1 MDNVTTRKVNLQS
14 VQEKGLTCLLHLS
27 LYFPGVK
34 YACLINIHRSHH
46 DLSLWEASIFWE
58 FEISPTN

>member
-1 MDNVTTRKVNLQS
+1 MDIVTMRKVNLQS
-14 VQEKGLTCLLHLS
+14 VQERGLTSLLHLS
-27 LYFPGVK
+27 LCFPGVK